1 MTARRPSLVHSGKI
15 AGAIFVIPVLLALT
29 DTSGNT
35 LLPALPGTVCRAPL
49 PEVRSA
55 LDGLAWVE
63 IDRQQ

>member
-1 MTARRPSLVHSGKI
+1 M
-15 AGAIFVIPVLLALT
+15 PVLLALM

-63 IDRQQ
+63 IGRQQ